1 MQCPRCSAENREGSN
16 FCRYC
21 ATPLAEQEFDP
32 NAGYTPSVP
41 PPNPTMFGT
50 PYPPQTYQP
59 PPLPPAL
66 PLVGHLRCP
75 RCGSINVVKG
85 GIPLWAIL
93 VTIIGFFI
101 VCFFSLFFL
110 LIKEPSRCMNCGCEF
125 K

>member
-1 MQCPRCSAENREGSN
+1 MQCPGCGVENREGSN

-21 ATPLAEQEFDP
+21 ATPLAERNSDP

-41 PPNPTMFGT
+41 PPNPTMYGA
-50 PYPPQTYQP
+50 PYPPQAYQP
-59 PPLPPAL
+59 QQPLV

-75 RCGSINVVKG
+75 RCGSMNVLKG

-93 VTIIGFFI
+93 VTVIGFFV
-101 VCFFSLFFL
+101 VCFLSLFFL
-110 LIKEPSRCMNCGCEF
+110 LVKEPSRCLNCGCEF

>member
-1 MQCPRCSAENREGSN
+1 MQCPGCGVENREGSN

-21 ATPLAEQEFDP
+21 ATPLAEQKPDP
-32 NAGYTPSVP
+32 DVGYRPSVP

-59 PPLPPAL
+59 PPPSPAL

-75 RCGSINVVKG
+75 RCGSINVIKG

-93 VTIIGFFI
+93 TTVIGFFV
-101 VCFFSLFFL
+101 VCFLSLFFL
-110 LIKEPSRCMNCGCEF
+110 LVKEPSRCINCGCEF